1 MVSALR
7 MSELIRLDSKGR
19 VLIPQSVRE
28 ALGFREGM
36 YLMLI
41 ADLDRGEVLLTP
53 FADPEARLMEFRIKL
68 TDVPGAL
75 ARVANVLA
83 DANVDLLHTESRT
96 IRRGEYAEW
105 IAVADVSKCSVDM
118 DVLKERILNEGKAQA
133 VEIREYWRG

>member
-1 MVSALR
+1 MVFALR

-53 FADPEARLMEFRIKL
+53 FADPEARLMEFRIRL

-96 IRRGEYAEW
+96 IRRGE
-105 IAVADVSKCSVDM
+105 
-118 DVLKERILNEGKAQA
+118 
-133 VEIREYWRG
+133 

>member
-1 MVSALR
+1 

-53 FADPEARLMEFRIKL
+53 FADPEARLMEFRIRL

-105 IAVADVSKCSVDM
+105 IAVADVSKCNVEM
-118 DVLKERILNEGKAQA
+118 DELKERILSVGKAEA